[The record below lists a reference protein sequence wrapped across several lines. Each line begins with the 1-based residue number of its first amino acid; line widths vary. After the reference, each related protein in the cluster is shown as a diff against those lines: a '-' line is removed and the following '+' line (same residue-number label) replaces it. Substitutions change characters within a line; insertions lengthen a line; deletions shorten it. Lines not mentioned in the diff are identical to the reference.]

1 MTPPRFYRSYDE
13 FEREMIRPTYRV
25 GQTVEDILDDPGA
38 FEREFD
44 FDRDLFDEVDDEED

>member
-1 MTPPRFYRSYDE
+1 MVPPRFYRSFAE
-13 FEREMIRPTYRV
+13 FEREMIRPGYRV

-44 FDRDLFDEVDDEED
+44 FDKEVDDDDDDE